1 MIFAARTG
9 AKTPD
14 EQGLWAA
21 VPSRGGAQQAPG
33 KAGCPSPWPPELQRG
48 PEMRP
53 KNKKNEG

>member
-14 EQGLWAA
+14 GQGLWAA

-53 KNKKNEG
+53 KNKKK